1 MANLTLTFEQL
12 ENTIAARYAAEARI
26 RELEAKLAGVEIA
39 TKRSSK
45 PKETKVLTE
54 EELAEKEAKKKA
66 NILAGQ
72 AKRKE
77 TLAAKKAAE
86 KEAEHRAWL
95 EANKDKLSES
105 SGTSSVGSDED
116 L

>member
-95 EANKDKLSES
+95 EANKDKLSE
-105 SGTSSVGSDED
+105 GSVGSIGSDED